1 MVDPPA
7 PIVPEGVSKVVPMCI
22 LDALRMRFTENIRK
36 SRYGFLVGIA
46 RIDVEIG
53 VVDAAA

>member
-1 MVDPPA
+1 
-7 PIVPEGVSKVVPMCI
+7 MCV
-22 LDALRMRFTENIRK
+22 LEALRIRFTENIRK
-36 SRYGFLVGIA
+36 SPRYGFLVGIA